1 MYRSLDKIKQDKTLL
16 EINETGSKVT
26 EIVRQI
32 APSSL
37 SEDLVSIRHRIEK
50 FNLTLEAA
58 SETAQE
64 ISKNASSKSFLKVV
78 ADYAQTHVP
87 SSEREINEKLE
98 ALKKL
103 ALEKLEKNGV
113 PKELIAEA
121 NKALDH
127 NIEQAKSEMKK
138 CLNKDTKIIDKICH
152 VLIAADLLGKAES
165 HIILIGQNNPSHSK
179 AFKEC
184 AQNLKADVNNKV
196 RGDVSKIAKEMTADS
211 PAKDF
216 AKKTLGVN
224 LANEILIKRSM
235 PEPEK
240 NLGRSPL

>member
-98 ALKKL
+98 IVKRSTLD
-103 ALEKLEKNGV
+103 KLEKNGV

-121 NKALDH
+121 TLILDK
-127 NIEQAKSEMKK
+127 NIELAKSEMIK
-138 CLNKDTKIIDKICH
+138 CLNK
-152 VLIAADLLGKAES
+152 
-165 HIILIGQNNPSHSK
+165 
-179 AFKEC
+179 
-184 AQNLKADVNNKV
+184 
-196 RGDVSKIAKEMTADS
+196 
-211 PAKDF
+211 
-216 AKKTLGVN
+216 
-224 LANEILIKRSM
+224 
-235 PEPEK
+235 
-240 NLGRSPL
+240 